1 MALQLPT
8 GVETAADLEL
18 TDRRLYFYGGCRIS
32 QVDLRDVGL
41 VGIGKLPERSGLEVL
56 VAGEEQELETDE
68 ATAEACRQL
77 GLPVAFASS
86 GQVQMTSQNTSLQSP
101 LSEGGESRVS
111 DRQQEDQRVDNDS
124 REALCHQADMPGQCS
139 YSNQAGA
146 GQAASQAGWQ
156 QAWDHSWSCWYY
168 YNEALQVTQWEPP
181 DAPIQPYTSELPL
194 SPVSPAAS
202 PTHHQ
207 HAAGPFTSDA
217 SLGSSDMT
225 GSFAQAHNTD
235 IPACVAT
242 RPMDNSHPGPCS
254 DPAPDAATHQ
264 GAKASVETAG
274 VDSCSQQAG
283 GIHSGAPSDKARC
296 SPTDQATAWQAPS
309 PADNIV
315 STDQLLKVH
324 GNGSQDPAQA
334 FCSCASGKVVSATEP
349 GHKGSPNSLLPAQA
363 LLPSSRRSRRAAAR
377 AQQVVREEEG
387 AALQG
392 ITQHTLPSQDA
403 HSPGGN
409 AAAGAARKALPR
421 RLARFWFQRYSL
433 WSRFDDGILMDEAG
447 WFSVTPEVL
456 AAHHAHQCS
465 SIFVDGFAGV
475 GGNAIQAAL
484 AGFQV
489 VAVDM
494 DAARLE
500 LVAHNALL
508 YGVQHCIEL
517 LCADFFEVA
526 PRLQADVVFLSPPWG
541 GLAYRDKTCFH
552 VQEEFG
558 GLGMG
563 LSCLLTVATQA
574 LPTRTVYEDPTAALQ
589 SKMQS
594 KSSTGVV
601 ACFLPRHSSLPEI
614 AQCIPSSRSC
624 IVERNYLNE
633 QLKAITLYL
642 VCGEDRQ
649 FDACG
654 A

>member
-101 LSEGGESRVS
+101 LS
-111 DRQQEDQRVDNDS
+111 
-124 REALCHQADMPGQCS
+124 
-139 YSNQAGA
+139 
-146 GQAASQAGWQ
+146 AGWQ

-194 SPVSPAAS
+194 SP
-202 PTHHQ
+202 
-207 HAAGPFTSDA
+207 
-217 SLGSSDMT
+217 
-225 GSFAQAHNTD
+225 
-235 IPACVAT
+235 
-242 RPMDNSHPGPCS
+242 
-254 DPAPDAATHQ
+254 
-264 GAKASVETAG
+264 
-274 VDSCSQQAG
+274 
-283 GIHSGAPSDKARC
+283 
-296 SPTDQATAWQAPS
+296 
-309 PADNIV
+309 
-315 STDQLLKVH
+315 
-324 GNGSQDPAQA
+324 
-334 FCSCASGKVVSATEP
+334 
-349 GHKGSPNSLLPAQA
+349 
-363 LLPSSRRSRRAAAR
+363 
-377 AQQVVREEEG
+377 
-387 AALQG
+387 G

-594 KSSTGVV
+594 KSSTGMQT
-601 ACFLPRHSSLPEI
+601 SLLECH
-614 AQCIPSSRSC
+614 Q
-624 IVERNYLNE
+624 VGL
-633 QLKAITLYL
+633 L
-642 VCGEDRQ
+642 D
-649 FDACG
+649 
-654 A
+654 